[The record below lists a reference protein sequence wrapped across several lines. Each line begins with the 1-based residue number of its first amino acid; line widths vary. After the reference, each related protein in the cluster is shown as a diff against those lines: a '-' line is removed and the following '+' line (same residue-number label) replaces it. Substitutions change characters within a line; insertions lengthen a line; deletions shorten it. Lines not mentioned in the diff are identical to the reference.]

1 MWVNHYGDILSKE
14 EIEFD
19 MSDIGKTEKTYTE
32 IRETDEEL
40 YIEPWDESM
49 ELKEEYISIALAM
62 ELDDVDCSL
71 STMEG
76 RSRRLEEIEEEA
88 GGEEVTEE
96 WDKEIRDILTHPET
110 VYGSGRLYNEN
121 RGD

>member
-1 MWVNHYGDILSKE
+1 VWVNHYGDILSKE